1 VGFDS
6 RRFHFRYT
14 CPCHFGGGVALAA
27 PTLPPE
33 ARRVDRKIRAV
44 FFPVPE
50 IAVYAESTHSNNVYE
65 SATYLNICGAFD
77 SADSSACF
85 QHRALPWR

>member
-1 VGFDS
+1 M
-6 RRFHFRYT
+6 
-14 CPCHFGGGVALAA
+14 ALAA

-50 IAVYAESTHSNNVYE
+50 NRVYAESTHPNNVYE
-65 SATYLNICGAFD
+65 SATYLNVYGAFD
-77 SADSSACF
+77 PVRNSYAFFFPVTARP
-85 QHRALPWR
+85 QLTETLTA